1 MILTTDGSL
10 QGLGACLAQVQN
22 NQEITISY
30 WSETL
35 NAAQRNYC
43 LTHIELLAVVEGI
56 EAHHHYLAG
65 APFILRTDHAAL
77 VWLRSFKN
85 LRGRLARWIEQLE
98 FYKFT
103 VQHVPASSIPHV
115 DALSRMPNRPCD
127 PTCTHCTRIEQREK
141 LLTASNINISWTRV
155 TPSGGV
161 SPEQMAIDQRC
172 DEDLKSIVTSLLQG
186 QPRPLFQDI
195 SQYGPVTRTLWH
207 QYQSLVV
214 VNNIMF
220 RRYENTSGKPEFS
233 FLQLILPQVHIKPTV
248 QFYHSNISCGQHVR
262 REKTLALI
270 KRYFYWPCMSDSVTE
285 IINSCETCFKAKGPT
300 HRTKYP
306 LKLFKD
312 GILHGRWHN
321 DFCGPFV
328 PTNEGFRFILV
339 AVESMSCWPV
349 TLPTKTQSSQ
359 EVAQNLIDVF
369 SVYGSPLSIKTDQ
382 GRQLEANLLRD
393 IMTLWN

>member
-1 MILTTDGSL
+1 MISTTDGSL

-43 LTHIELLAVVEGI
+43 ITHIELLAVVEGI

-98 FYKFT
+98 FYKFP

-161 SPEQMAIDQRC
+161 SPEQMAIDQRR
-172 DEDLKSIVTSLLQG
+172 DEDLKPIVTSLLQG

-214 VNNIMF
+214 VNNIMY
-220 RRYENTSGKPEFS
+220 RRYEHTSGKPDFS
-233 FLQLILPQVHIKPTV
+233 FLQPILPQVPYT
-248 QFYHSNISCGQHVR
+248 
-262 REKTLALI
+262 
-270 KRYFYWPCMSDSVTE
+270 
-285 IINSCETCFKAKGPT
+285 
-300 HRTKYP
+300 
-306 LKLFKD
+306 
-312 GILHGRWHN
+312 
-321 DFCGPFV
+321 
-328 PTNEGFRFILV
+328 
-339 AVESMSCWPV
+339 
-349 TLPTKTQSSQ
+349 
-359 EVAQNLIDVF
+359 
-369 SVYGSPLSIKTDQ
+369 
-382 GRQLEANLLRD
+382 
-393 IMTLWN
+393 